1 MHCGMFV
8 YRNNPQTIK
17 LMESWYGEYIKQ
29 TEQTIDGEYV
39 NDIGGYPDDVRKWD
53 TFTMWKLLSYSE
65 HGVKWGEDMPVRWN
79 FINGHMYEELNG
91 DEIVMWHYSI
101 PSHEIYLKK

>member
-17 LMESWYGEYIKQ
+17 LMNSWYGEYVKQ
-29 TEQTIDGEYV
+29 QDPDH
-39 NDIGGYPDDVRKWD
+39 DIGTYPNECRKWD
-53 TFTMWKLLSYSE
+53 TFTMWKLLTYSD
-65 HGVKWGEDMPVRWN
+65 HGVIWGEDMPIRWN
-79 FINGHMYEELNG
+79 FINGHMDSELEG

-101 PSHEIYLKK
+101 PSHEIHLKK